1 MTQNFIEV
9 PHINGYLLV
18 APDIYVEPRATPFF
32 RVPEMIYGSKPT
44 DNGNL
49 LLTPEERDELI
60 TKNPRAEKWIRP
72 FVGSRE
78 FIRKIERYCLWLVD
92 CPPDELRKMPLVY
105 QRVKA
110 VREFRL
116 SSKSASTRQAADYPT
131 RFQSIRQPTKNYL
144 LVPSVSSSRR
154 RYVPIGYMN
163 ANTIVS
169 NLAFSVPD
177 AELFHFGVLTSSVHM
192 TWMRTVAGRLRNDY
206 RYSATIVYNCFPW
219 PLYYPESYKPRVEAT
234 AQKILDVR
242 AKYPTA
248 SFADLYDEIS
258 MPADLRRA
266 HAENDAA
273 VMSLY
278 PFRPDTPEE
287 ILQVRLLEM
296 YEMLRQDF
304 ADAEST

>member
-32 RVPEMIYGSKPT
+32 RVPEMRKGSQPT

-116 SSKSASTRQAADYPT
+116 SSKKAATRQSADRPT
-131 RFQSIRQPTKNYL
+131 QFQEIRQPTRDYI
-144 LVPSVSSSRR
+144 LVPRHSSELR
-154 RYVPIGYMN
+154 RYVPIGYVSSN
-163 ANTIVS
+163 VICGDANHMIP
-169 NLAFSVPD
+169 N

-192 TWMRTVAGRLRNDY
+192 TWMRTVCGRLTSRY

-219 PLYYPESYKPRVEAT
+219 PLYYPESFKPRVEAT
-234 AQKILDVR
+234 ARKILDVR

-304 ADAEST
+304 ADAED